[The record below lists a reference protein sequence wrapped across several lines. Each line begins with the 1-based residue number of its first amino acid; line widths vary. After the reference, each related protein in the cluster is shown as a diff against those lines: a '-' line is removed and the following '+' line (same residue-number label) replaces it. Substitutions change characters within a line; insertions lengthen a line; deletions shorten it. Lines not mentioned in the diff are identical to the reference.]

1 MAAALGGLKGRGGL
15 GAAHRPRGVSEV
27 VCLPPA
33 VCHTQKKAELEAMA
47 MAAQGEGDGGL
58 LRWRPPKMAP
68 PKMAP
73 TEITPPKMAASQG
86 STTSCRRLVAKV
98 MTARMGQGFLLWHM
112 LLNSALLP
120 PVGQGEGG
128 QG

>member
-58 LRWRPPKMAP
+58 LKWRLLRWRLLRSCLPRWRPPKVAP
-68 PKMAP
+68 HRAGGWR
-73 TEITPPKMAASQG
+73 Q
-86 STTSCRRLVAKV
+86 RR
-98 MTARMGQGFLLWHM
+98 
-112 LLNSALLP
+112 
-120 PVGQGEGG
+120 
-128 QG
+128 